1 MYVFPL
7 CSIIL
12 LVSSLVGEI
21 DLFGNRALLAQMSG
35 TLAGGLASILHCDKF
50 RSFFSAGARLKCI
63 SNDGFFLNIK
73 TILGEPHIEELYKK
87 VVALHGSTKNLP
99 RSCTSSYLDPSLFF
113 FPEYVIQHIWTPLFV
128 INSAYDSWQINNS
141 LVPDILQERHKCM
154 LTKSNANSPMYIPN

>member
-87 VVALHGSTKNLP
+87 VVALH
-99 RSCTSSYLDPSLFF
+99 FF

-128 INSAYDSWQINNS
+128 INSAYDSWQIS
-141 LVPDILQERHKCM
+141 G
-154 LTKSNANSPMYIPN
+154 